1 MSDVQLIHVS
11 KAFGGTAAVD
21 DLSLD
26 VREGEFVSL
35 LGPSGCGKT
44 TTLRMIAGL
53 EEPSDGI
60 IKIGGEVVNAVPS
73 YRRGV
78 GLVFQNWA
86 LFPSKTALDNVAFGL
101 KMRGVR
107 REERRRRAEEYLEL
121 VRLPG
126 YGKRM
131 PREMSGGEQQRV
143 ALARALIVEPRVL
156 LLDEPLSNLDL
167 RLRQQLRAEIREIQR
182 KLGFTAIFVTHD
194 QTEALSMS
202 DRVAVM
208 HLGRTEQVGAPME
221 VYEHPETQFVAEFIG
236 ETNLLQGAVISVDG
250 EVTRIRTAGALSLV
264 AGSRPSGFKE
274 SSRVVVAIRP
284 DHLRV
289 LRGDDSDPGNV
300 VRGTVYLKAYLG
312 GQIRYYLQLREDE
325 RLFVDEAVGSGTAEY
340 DIGDEV
346 RVGWRPE
353 ECFCFVA
360 DDHS

>member
-11 KAFGGTAAVD
+11 KRFGETTAVE

-44 TTLRMIAGL
+44 TTLRIIAGL
-53 EEPSDGI
+53 EEPSGGVI
-60 IKIGGEVVNAVPS
+60 QIGGEIVNAVPS

-86 LFPSKTALDNVAFGL
+86 LFPHKTAADNVAFGL

-107 REERRRRAEEYLEL
+107 GAERRRRAEEYLEL
-121 VRLPG
+121 VRLPD
-126 YGKRM
+126 YARRM

-143 ALARALIVEPRVL
+143 ALARALIVEPSVL

-208 HLGRTEQVGAPME
+208 NRGRIEQVATPMQ
-221 VYEHPETQFVAEFIG
+221 VYEHPETKFVAEFIG
-236 ETNLLQGAVISVDG
+236 ETNLLQGAVISVNG
-250 EVTRIRTAGALSLV
+250 EITRIRTAGGLALV
-264 AGSRPSGFKE
+264 TGSRSLDLKE

-289 LRGDDSDPGNV
+289 LRGDDQSLGNV
-300 VRGTVYLKAYLG
+300 VQGTVYLKAYLG
-312 GQIRYYLQLREDE
+312 GQIRYYLQLNENE
-325 RLFVDEAVGSGTAEY
+325 RLFVDEAVGSGPAEY

-346 RVGWRPE
+346 RVGWRRE

-360 DDHS
+360 DGHS

>member
-1 MSDVQLIHVS
+1 VS
-11 KAFGGTAAVD
+11 KAFSGTAAVD

-26 VREGEFVSL
+26 VREEEFVSL

-60 IKIGGEVVNAVPS
+60 IKIGGEVVNAVAS

-86 LFPSKTALDNVAFGL
+86 LFPHKTALDNVAFGL

-121 VRLPG
+121 VHLPG

-182 KLGFTAIFVTHD
+182 KLAFTAIFVTHD

-208 HLGRTEQVGAPME
+208 NRGRIEQVGTPME
-221 VYEHPETQFVAEFIG
+221 VYEHPQTKFVAEFIG
-236 ETNLLQGAVISVDG
+236 ETNLIQGTIVSLNG
-250 EVTRIRTAGALSLV
+250 EVTRIRTAGGLTLL
-264 AGSRPSGFKE
+264 AGSVPSGRLELKE
-274 SSRVVVAIRP
+274 SSRVVVVIRP

-289 LRGDDSDPGNV
+289 LRGADRDLGNV
-300 VRGTVYLKAYLG
+300 VRGTVYLRAYLG
-312 GQIRYYLQLREDE
+312 GQIRYYLQLSEYE
-325 RLFVDEAVGSGTAEY
+325 RLFVDDAVGRGMAEY
-340 DIGDEV
+340 EIGDEV

-353 ECFCFVA
+353 ECFCFDA
-360 DDHS
+360 DRHP